1 MAIARRL
8 EWYLERT
15 GVWFEVLPHP
25 HSETSLQTAREARI
39 PAERLAKPVLL
50 EDEEGYLLAVLPAT
64 RRLDVRRLS
73 HALHRHLELASE
85 EEIGSLFPDCE
96 TGAMPPLGMAYQVP
110 IVFDDAL
117 FDLPDVYFEA
127 GDHEEVV
134 HMGGSDFCGL
144 LEGWQH
150 GPLSL
155 PD

>member
-39 PAERLAKPVLL
+39 PANRLAKPVLL
-50 EDEEGYLLAVLPAT
+50 EDEDGYLLAVLPAT
-64 RRLDVRRLS
+64 RRVDVGRLS
-73 HALHRHLELASE
+73 YALHRKLELASE
-85 EEIGSLFPDCE
+85 EEIRNLFPDCE
-96 TGAMPPLGMAYQVP
+96 SGAMPPLGMAYQIP

-117 FDLPDVYFEA
+117 FALPEVYFEA
-127 GDHEEVV
+127 GDHEDVV
-134 HMGGSDFCGL
+134 HMNGCDFCAL
-144 LEGWQH
+144 LEGWHH

-155 PD
+155 PS